1 MNIKKHL
8 FKYFFVLA
16 LLLTVSGIVSA
27 NISFSKPLDG
37 NTESFNLIMDNIN
50 SENIEVIGYD
60 GTNISYLLEI
70 NSFIKEYTLSFD
82 VYNDSNYD
90 ASLQDLIIDEIPDE
104 LKEIMIYDVSISESL
119 DKNTK
124 DTVTITYR
132 VKRDLTNSEISTLN
146 NYGSL
151 KVNVLLNY
159 TQE

>member
-16 LLLTVSGIVSA
+16 LLLTVSGIVSS
-27 NISFSKPLDG
+27 NISFSKPLDD

-132 VKRDLTNSEISTLN
+132 VKRDLTTSEINTLN